1 MIETAAVVARRTST
15 NVSDVEETKGVLQ
28 VLGHLE
34 PLPQN

>member
-1 MIETAAVVARRTST
+1 MIEPAVVAKGTST
-15 NVSDVEETKGVLQ
+15 IVSDVEETEGVLQ